1 MLTSVSVNVVFEE
14 SNPVRAVTPLTRRE
28 IFDYLTLEKILWHG
42 RLDEPGFL
50 DRVWNLSVMPS
61 TDGRFPDASGDI
73 WQHRI
78 NNDDW
83 DDDWIFSDPRFELMH
98 GPDETFLKFLCEMV
112 HPVVRSS
119 QEEVRQLVDF
129 FNAQLRADGWILV
142 ATTHMSGRP
151 VFAAQRTKGA
161 KQPATALR
169 LPEYQRLRE
178 PRVFEE
184 HLRRIEA
191 GIKADPA
198 AAIASSKELVESVC
212 KIILDD
218 YKVAYSGKDDLPDL
232 YKKAATELKLTA
244 ESVPGS
250 AKGSQAAQGALR
262 ALVTVVQRL
271 AELRNELG
279 LGHGRAQASQ
289 ALARHARLAFNS
301 ASAVAEFLLDTWHE
315 RVH

>member
-1 MLTSVSVNVVFEE
+1 
-14 SNPVRAVTPLTRRE
+14 
-28 IFDYLTLEKILWHG
+28 
-42 RLDEPGFL
+42 
-50 DRVWNLSVMPS
+50 
-61 TDGRFPDASGDI
+61 
-73 WQHRI
+73 
-78 NNDDW
+78 
-83 DDDWIFSDPRFELMH
+83 
-98 GPDETFLKFLCEMV
+98 MV
-112 HPVVRSS
+112 HPVVRSN
-119 QEEVRQLVDF
+119 QDDVRQLVEF
-129 FNAQLRADGWILV
+129 FNAQLRADGWVLV

-218 YKVAYSGKDDLPDL
+218 YQVTYSGKEDLPDL

-250 AKGSQAAQGALR
+250 AKGSQAAQGHCARSRPLFSAWLSCAMSSVWGTDERRRARRSRVMLASRLTPRLR
-262 ALVTVVQRL
+262 SRSSCLIRGTSECANRGSM
-271 AELRNELG
+271 LR
-279 LGHGRAQASQ
+279 
-289 ALARHARLAFNS
+289 
-301 ASAVAEFLLDTWHE
+301 V
-315 RVH
+315 RVSSPTQISNKVEDLWLNV

>member
-1 MLTSVSVNVVFEE
+1 MFDHST
-14 SNPVRAVTPLTRRE
+14 PPRTVTPLTRRD
-28 IFDYLTLEKILWHG
+28 IVDYLALEKIAWHG
-42 RLDEPGFL
+42 RLDEPAFL
-50 DRVWNLSVMPS
+50 DRVWDLSAMPS
-61 TDGRFPDASGDI
+61 DDSRFHNALGDI
-73 WQHRI
+73 RQHRI
-78 NNDDW
+78 ANYDW
-83 DDDWIFSDPRFELMH
+83 DDDWLLSDPRFDLMH

-112 HPVVRSS
+112 HPFVRSDKD
-119 QEEVRQLVDF
+119 EVRKLVDF

-142 ATTHMSGRP
+142 ASEQMSGRP
-151 VFAAQRTKGA
+151 VFSAQRAKGA

-178 PRVFEE
+178 PKVFEE

-191 GIKADPA
+191 GIKTDPA

-218 YKVAYSGKDDLPDL
+218 YKVAYLEKDDLPDL

-279 LGHGRAQASQ
+279 LGHGRAQASK
-289 ALARHARLAFNS
+289 ALVRHARLAFNS
-301 ASAVAEFLLDTWHE
+301 ASAVTEFLLDTWHE
-315 RVH
+315 RMR